1 MLACITKTAIMTSFN
16 FAITRI
22 QVVKN
27 VFVKEKILLSS
38 HQVLSLGKL
47 AL

>member
-1 MLACITKTAIMTSFN
+1 MTSFN
-16 FAITRI
+16 FAITSI